1 MNKLMNDAWGS
12 VGYTEKVGNEKER
25 DIYWRHFLYTYR
37 NRCRKFQTKQ
47 NIYMKMW
54 ATYDMIKEWVLSK
67 PLPHI
72 VKRDGRVWK

>member
-1 MNKLMNDAWGS
+1 MNKLMNDARGS
-12 VGYTEKVGNEKER
+12 VGYAEKVGSEKER
-25 DIYWRHFLYTYR
+25 DIYWWCFLYTYQ

-67 PLPHI
+67 PLLYI
-72 VKRDGRVWK
+72 VKRDG